1 MDLRQKRGTAPNMCV
16 CGKMSYSTRAEAR
29 KVARKMKAHPAHR
42 EKGYVTRPMG
52 YLCPLCGRF
61 HVGHRRVIQKARSI

>member
-1 MDLRQKRGTAPNMCV
+1 
-16 CGKMSYSTRAEAR
+16 MSYATRAEAR

-42 EKGYVTRPMG
+42 EKGYLTRPMG

-61 HVGHRRVIQKARSI
+61 HVGHRRYIDKKER